1 MAGKYNGDTGCGSS
15 DQPASSHGKIGVE
28 ECRLAITARA
38 MLLEGIHWHFKLFQG
53 KGADSKAAV
62 WHTIIAVRDANTA

>member
-1 MAGKYNGDTGCGSS
+1 
-15 DQPASSHGKIGVE
+15 
-28 ECRLAITARA
+28 

-62 WHTIIAVRDANTA
+62 WHTIIAVRDANTCLLYTSDAADE